1 MGLFFFE
8 EKILYPQQIMMNR
21 VYIKLQ
27 QSGKFTDEL
36 NDCEKIHGQKNDQT
50 V

>member
-1 MGLFFFE
+1 MGLFFE
-8 EKILYPQQIMMNR
+8 EKILYPQQIMMNSYYK
-21 VYIKLQ
+21 VEE
-27 QSGKFTDEL
+27 FTDEL